1 MPFSS
6 VHAMTSI
13 NLAVFARTAGL
24 PLDTSWYGQITRGR
38 YATIAFSLLLA
49 LYVLK
54 WSYELY
60 GRNGALLSLSL
71 YVFDPNLLAHGQ
83 LVTADL
89 PAALMTTV
97 ALYHF
102 WHFLKLGG
110 KRRALFS
117 AVTLGL
123 SQLAKYSCVYLYPIF
138 LAIAAI
144 YCRFRP
150 ATEGAKTDPSHGLTW
165 NLRHWFIVITFF
177 AVVSIMTI
185 NLGFGLDWN
194 WNALVRVY
202 LERPIFQK
210 TPGNPDRRQS
220 AASIASALRPRLG
233 PDASSRNG
241 WEKLGEIFT
250 WQGNFE

>member
-1 MPFSS
+1 M
-6 VHAMTSI
+6 AI
-13 NLAVFARTAGL
+13 LAVLHTHAWL
-24 PLDTSWYGQITRGR
+24 PLATSWNVQITRGL
-38 YATIAFSLLLA
+38 YATIALSLLLA

-89 PAALMTTV
+89 PAALMTTI

-123 SQLAKYSCVYLYPIF
+123 SQLAKYSCVYLSPIF
-138 LAIAAI
+138 LAIAAL

-150 ATEGAKTDPSHGLTW
+150 APDIGKHGRWHGLTW
-165 NLRHWFIVITFF
+165 NLRRW
-177 AVVSIMTI
+177 S
-185 NLGFGLDWN
+185 
-194 WNALVRVY
+194 
-202 LERPIFQK
+202 
-210 TPGNPDRRQS
+210 
-220 AASIASALRPRLG
+220 
-233 PDASSRNG
+233 
-241 WEKLGEIFT
+241 
-250 WQGNFE
+250 